1 MLHDPCFSVHAV
13 AAAHQVC
20 PYSNATRGNID
31 VVLTVNGTARRGG
44 GQPSRPADT
53 ARALRRLVPELT
65 TLATAATATKR
76 VTADRRPAGVIALA
90 APAA

>member
-1 MLHDPCFSVHAV
+1 MLHDACFSAHAV

-20 PYSNATRGNID
+20 PYSNATRGSID
-31 VVLTVNGTARRGG
+31 VVLIVNGTARRGR
-44 GQPSRPADT
+44 GQPSRSADT
-53 ARALRRLVPELT
+53 ARALRRLVTELT
-65 TLATAATATKR
+65 TFAAAATATKR